1 MDEEGFFAVGFLDV
15 FVGHARLEIE
25 DIVGV
30 GAEGFEDAVDF
41 GVLNLYLVSA
51 RMDDLKL

>member
-41 GVLNLYLVSA
+41 GVLSS
-51 RMDDLKL
+51 